1 MQSIFPSNSLRP
13 LHVPGTGTPDYP
25 LKIEVPYYP
34 EIPFGSDTRIE
45 TRPADSRALV
55 DEMIAKSSMAYRSAE
70 YDLEDIGPVRTPSGV
85 STPSTTKLNS
95 SSSSIFS
102 QQWPGSIAL
111 QEMASP
117 PRENKACQRYFTH
130 ECTSILYVYIS
141 CLHIFIYVYN
151 HTYIYV
157 CIHVY
162 MCMYTYAYTFVII
175 NVDAFS
181 NS

>member
-34 EIPFGSDTRIE
+34 NIPFGSDTRIE

-85 STPSTTKLNS
+85 STPSATKLNS

-130 ECTSILYVYIS
+130 ECTSILHVYIF
-141 CLHIFIYVYN
+141 HVYIN
-151 HTYIYV
+151 LFMSII
-157 CIHVY
+157 IHVFMYVY
-162 MCMYTYAYTFVII
+162 MCTCVCVHMHTHLYL
-175 NVDAFS
+175 
-181 NS
+181 

>member
-55 DEMIAKSSMAYRSAE
+55 DEMIARSSMAYRSAE
-70 YDLEDIGPVRTPSGV
+70 YDLEDMGPVRTPSGV
-85 STPSTTKLNS
+85 STPSATKLNS

-117 PRENKACQRYFTH
+117 PRENKACQRYCTH
-130 ECTSILYVYIS
+130 ECFICIHIS
-141 CLHIFIYVYN
+141 CFHIFIYVYN

-157 CIHVY
+157 CICVY
-162 MCMYTYAYTFVII
+162 MCMCTYAYTFV
-175 NVDAFS
+175 FLM
-181 NS
+181 